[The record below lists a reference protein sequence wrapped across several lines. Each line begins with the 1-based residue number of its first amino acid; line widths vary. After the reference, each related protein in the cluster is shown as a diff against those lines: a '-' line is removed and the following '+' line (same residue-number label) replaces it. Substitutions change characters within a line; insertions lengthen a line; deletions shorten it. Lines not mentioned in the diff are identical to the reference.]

1 MSKRSSAPS
10 VFLPKAHLVEVAWE
24 VCNQVGGI
32 YTVIRS
38 KIPAVMKHWS
48 GRYCLVGP
56 YVDKHINAELEFMD
70 DVQDIFGQAA
80 AHLREKGYDVHYAQ
94 WLVTGKPRVVLLNP
108 NVVEGQ
114 AVKEMKAM
122 LWKNH
127 GVGIGRPTPLLDQ
140 VIAFGYLTK
149 LFLDE
154 LVKLAG
160 AEIQLLA
167 HFHEW
172 MSSLPILAIKRES
185 MPVKTVF
192 TTHATQLGRHLAINS
207 PFFYAHLPFFKWE
220 EEAKKFGV
228 EAEAAIEFQT
238 AQACDFFT
246 TVSEVTARECK
257 HLLKRKPDAVLPNG
271 LNIHRYETDQVVQN
285 LHSQYKEGIHRFVMA
300 HFFHSYTFDLDKTLY
315 FFTSGRFEYKN
326 KGFDLT
332 LEALMHLN
340 EQLKKENTDI
350 TVVMFFV
357 TKKDFYSLMPEVLH
371 SKAMMEEIRQTCDA
385 ILSQVDKHLFY
396 ESTVREDHRLPDLN
410 QFVDE
415 YWKLRY
421 RRTIQSWKG
430 GKLPLV
436 VTHRLVDEDKDEIVR
451 FLQTRSFE
459 NAREDK
465 VKIVY
470 HPDFISSTN
479 PLFGMDYLHFVRGCN
494 LGIFPSYYE
503 PWGYTPLECMAS
515 GIPSVTSDLSGF
527 GDYLLR
533 YLPEHEK
540 YGMFVVERGKRTFD
554 SSARQLASFLY
565 RFITQTRRQ
574 RMLQRTHVESHSAA
588 FDWENLLSHYHAVY
602 ERAMSTPARSLSDD
616 GKAVTSNAKLGTRTG
631 LGKKEELK

>member
-1 MSKRSSAPS
+1 MSKRLSTHPT
-10 VFLPKAHLVEVAWE
+10 VLPTAHLIEVSWE

-38 KIPAVMKHWS
+38 KVPCVMDHWA

-56 YVDKHINAELEFMD
+56 YVNKNILAELDLMD

-80 AHLREKGYDVHYAQ
+80 AILRKKGYHVHYAE
-94 WLVTGKPRVVLLNP
+94 WLVTGKPRVVLINP
-108 NVVEGQ
+108 NVIEDQVLHV
-114 AVKEMKAM
+114 VKYL

-127 GVGIGRPTPLLDQ
+127 GISVTQDNPLINQ

-149 LFLDE
+149 LFIDE
-154 LVKLAG
+154 LIKLASDDQ
-160 AEIQLLA
+160 QLIA

-172 MSSLPILAIKRES
+172 MASLPILDIKRDGQ
-185 MPVKTVF
+185 PVKTIF

-207 PFFYAHLPFFKWE
+207 PFFYNHLPFFKWQD
-220 EEAKKFGV
+220 EAKKFGV
-228 EAEAAIEFQT
+228 ETEAAIEFAS
-238 AQACDFFT
+238 AQSCDYFT

-271 LNIHRYETDQVVQN
+271 INIHRYETAHEVQN
-285 LHSQYKEGIHRFVMA
+285 LHTQYKDQIHQFVLA
-300 HFFHSYTFDLDKTLY
+300 HFFHSYTFNLDKTIY

-332 LEALMHLN
+332 LEALYHLN
-340 EQLKKENTDI
+340 EQLKQENADV

-357 TKKDFYSLMPEVLH
+357 SKRDFYSLLPEVLH

-385 ILSQVDKHLFY
+385 IVEQVGKHLFQ
-396 ESTVREDHRLPDLN
+396 ESMVREDHRLPDLN
-410 QFVDE
+410 EFVEE

-421 RRTIQSWKG
+421 RRTIQSWKTE
-430 GKLPLV
+430 KPPPV
-436 VTHRLVDEDKDEIVR
+436 VTHRLVDESSDEILR
-451 FLQTRSFE
+451 FLKERGLG
-459 NAREDK
+459 NAASDK

-470 HPDFISSTN
+470 HPDFISFTN
-479 PLFGMDYLHFVRGCN
+479 PLFGMEYLQFVRGCN

-503 PWGYTPLECMAS
+503 PWGYTPLECMAA

-533 YLPEHEK
+533 HMPDHDK
-540 YGMFVVERGKRTFD
+540 NGMYVVERGKRTFD
-554 SSARQLASFLY
+554 WSARQLASFLY
-565 RFITQTRRQ
+565 KFLSLSKRERNFQ
-574 RMLQRTHVESHSAA
+574 RNNVENYASA
-588 FDWENLLSHYHAVY
+588 FSWDNLLQHYQQVY
-602 ERAMSTPARSLSDD
+602 ERAAS
-616 GKAVTSNAKLGTRTG
+616 GKAS
-631 LGKKEELK
+631 

>member
-1 MSKRSSAPS
+1 MSKRSSTPS
-10 VFLPKAHLVEVAWE
+10 TFLPKAHLIEVSWE

-38 KIPAVMKHWS
+38 KVPCVMEHWA

-56 YVDKHINAELEFMD
+56 FLHKNILTELDLMD

-80 AHLREKGYDVHYAQ
+80 AMLRKKGYHVHYAE
-94 WLVTGKPRVVLLNP
+94 WLVTGKPKVILINPSVIEDQVMHVVKYL
-108 NVVEGQ
+108 
-114 AVKEMKAM
+114 

-127 GVGIGRPTPLLDQ
+127 GISVTQDNPLINQ

-154 LVKLAG
+154 LIILAKDD
-160 AEIQLLA
+160 EQLIA

-172 MSSLPILAIKRES
+172 MASLPILDIKRDGL
-185 MPVKTVF
+185 PVKTVF

-207 PFFYAHLPFFKWE
+207 PFFYNHLPFFKWQD
-220 EEAKKFGV
+220 EAKKFGV
-228 EAEAAIEFQT
+228 ETEAAIEFT
-238 AQACDFFT
+238 SAQACDYFT

-271 LNIHRYETDQVVQN
+271 INIHRYEAAHEVHN
-285 LHSQYKEGIHRFVMA
+285 LHTQFKEQINQFVMA
-300 HFFHSYTFDLDKTLY
+300 HFFHSYTFNLDKTIY

-332 LEALMHLN
+332 LEALFHLN
-340 EQLKKENTDI
+340 DQLKQENTDV

-357 TKKDFYSLMPEVLH
+357 SKRDFYSLLPEVLH

-385 ILSQVDKHLFY
+385 IVEQVGKNLFH
-396 ESTVREDHRLPDLN
+396 ESTLREDHRLPDLN
-410 QFVDE
+410 EFVEE

-421 RRTIQSWKG
+421 RRTIQSWKTD
-430 GKLPLV
+430 KLPPV
-436 VTHRLVDEDKDEIVR
+436 VTHRLVDAANDPILQ
-451 FLQTRSFE
+451 FLKNRGLA
-459 NAREDK
+459 NAESDK

-470 HPDFISSTN
+470 HPDFISFTN
-479 PLFGMDYLHFVRGCN
+479 PLFGMEYLQFVRGCN
-494 LGIFPSYYE
+494 LGVFPSYYE
-503 PWGYTPLECMAS
+503 PWGYMPLECMAA

-533 YLPEHEK
+533 HMPDHDK
-540 YGMFVVERGKRTFD
+540 NGMYVVERGKRTFD
-554 SSARQLASFLY
+554 WSARQLASFMY
-565 RFITQTRRQ
+565 RFLSLSRRERNFQ
-574 RMLQRTHVESHSAA
+574 RNNVESYASA
-588 FDWENLLSHYHAVY
+588 FSWDNLLKHYHAIY
-602 ERAMSTPARSLSDD
+602 ERAAA
-616 GKAVTSNAKLGTRTG
+616 GKTSEAPVISG
-631 LGKKEELK
+631 EQ

>member
-1 MSKRSSAPS
+1 MSKSSSTPS
-10 VFLPKAHLVEVAWE
+10 TLLPKAHLIEVSWE

-38 KIPAVMKHWS
+38 KVPSVMEHWA

-56 YVDKHINAELEFMD
+56 YVNKNILAELDLMD

-80 AHLREKGYDVHYAQ
+80 AVLRKKGYHVHYAE
-94 WLVTGKPRVVLLNP
+94 WLVTGKPRVILINP
-108 NVVEGQ
+108 NVIEDPVMQ
-114 AVKEMKAM
+114 VVKYL

-127 GVGIGRPTPLLDQ
+127 GISASQNSPLINQ

-154 LVKLAG
+154 LIKLAKDDQ
-160 AEIQLLA
+160 QLIA

-172 MSSLPILAIKRES
+172 MAGLPILDIRRDGLPIK
-185 MPVKTVF
+185 TIF

-207 PFFYAHLPFFKWE
+207 PFFYNHLPFFKWQD
-220 EEAKKFGV
+220 EAKKFGV
-228 EAEAAIEFQT
+228 ETEAAIEFT
-238 AQACDFFT
+238 SAQSCDYFT

-271 LNIHRYETDQVVQN
+271 INIHRYEAAHEVQN
-285 LHSQYKEGIHRFVMA
+285 LHTQYKEQINQFVMA
-300 HFFHSYTFDLDKTLY
+300 HFFHSYTFNLDKTIY

-332 LEALMHLN
+332 LEALYHLN
-340 EQLKKENTDI
+340 EQLKQEKAGV

-357 TKKDFYSLMPEVLH
+357 SKRDFYSLLPEVLH

-385 ILSQVDKHLFY
+385 IVQQVGKYLFH

-410 QFVDE
+410 EFVEE

-421 RRTIQSWKG
+421 RRTIQSWKTD
-430 GKLPLV
+430 KLPPV
-436 VTHRLVDEDKDEIVR
+436 VTHRLVDESNDEILH
-451 FLQTRSFE
+451 FLKTRGLA
-459 NAREDK
+459 NAASDK

-470 HPDFISSTN
+470 HPDFISFTN
-479 PLFGMDYLHFVRGCN
+479 PLFGMEYLQFVRGCN

-503 PWGYTPLECMAS
+503 PWGYTPLECMAA

-533 YLPEHEK
+533 HMPDHDK
-540 YGMFVVERGKRTFD
+540 NGMYVVERGKRTFD
-554 SSARQLASFLY
+554 WSARQLASYLYKFLSLS
-565 RFITQTRRQ
+565 RRERNTQRAN
-574 RMLQRTHVESHSAA
+574 VESYAAA
-588 FDWENLLSHYHAVY
+588 FSWDNLLKHYNDVY
-602 ERAMSTPARSLSDD
+602 GRATS
-616 GKAVTSNAKLGTRTG
+616 GKTRDA
-631 LGKKEELK
+631 